1 MVMKIK
7 LLMIMLVCC
16 VFANAQVLHDAN
28 GNFNYIQN
36 YTFKAG
42 SKYEIKFENYRGR
55 KLKIGNSVSSLS
67 PSGDVVV
74 DGDLNINLGTSWG
87 NGIEID
93 SGFKVNTTANLKLWQ
108 ESFPVGTET
117 RSIITD
123 SVLNYFPYRT
133 IGVKIYSALHF
144 MSFDTNNHYDIIGF
158 DYYETPVDYLG
169 CLRFN
174 FYNNRYNRKNVMYFN
189 DPYCNLVISNSYI
202 PLDGTTRL
210 YVDGDICASRFITS
224 SDKILNSNVEQITD
238 FEVIY
243 HLFDP
248 KNAKVVQ
255 GSKKSK
261 SPSDGLELIPFI
273 VEAIKNQQKQIE
285 ENQRIIDL
293 LK

>member
-1 MVMKIK
+1 MVLKIK
-7 LLMIMLVCC
+7 LLMMMLVCS

-36 YTFKAG
+36 YIFKAG
-42 SKYEIKFENYRGR
+42 SKYEIESGDYRGR
-55 KLKIGNSVSSLS
+55 KLKIGNNVSSLS

-93 SGFKVNTTANLKLWQ
+93 SGFKINTTANFKLWK
-108 ESFPVGTET
+108 EDIATGIGA
-117 RSIITD
+117 RSIVTD
-123 SVLNYFPYRT
+123 SILNYFPFRT
-133 IGVKIYSALHF
+133 IGVKIYQPLNF
-144 MSFDTNNHYDIIGF
+144 MSYDTNNHYEISGIG
-158 DYYETPVDYLG
+158 DL
-169 CLRFN
+169 
-174 FYNNRYNRKNVMYFN
+174 
-189 DPYCNLVISNSYI
+189 ISNDY
-202 PLDGTTRL
+202 DGYLQFLCNHERVFAFNRGTNLIMSGNYKDPTYYANKL

-224 SDKILNSNVEQITD
+224 SDKRLKSNVEKITD
-238 FEVIY
+238 FEFIY

-248 KNAKVVQ
+248 KNTKVVQ

-285 ENQRIIDL
+285 ENQRIIDS